1 MCTLHSW
8 WSRCGCRWSTT
19 ALVAPSLIKTPL
31 PSSGS
36 GERLGSGS
44 VSTEP
49 RNVITVPSSLGAIA
63 ARRTFY
69 HPTAYSC
76 TFECCWA
83 LDISIR
89 GCLHGGC
96 WSLTVPIF
104 IVKIINQNHR
114 NFRLLS
120 IYWLSLFSVL
130 FSVRTTPLGSNYS
143 GCSVYWYS
151 CVFTLPQSTK

>member
-8 WSRCGCRWSTT
+8 WSWWCGCRWST
-19 ALVAPSLIKTPL
+19 APLVAPSLIKTPL

-36 GERLGSGS
+36 GERLGCGS
-44 VSTEP
+44 VNTEP
-49 RNVITVPSSLGAIA
+49 RNVVTVPSSLGAVL
-63 ARRTFY
+63 
-69 HPTAYSC
+69 HVLSSYSC
-76 TFECCWA
+76 TFECCWT

-89 GCLHGGC
+89 DCLHGGC
-96 WSLTVPIF
+96 WPLTVPIF

-143 GCSVYWYS
+143 GCSWYWYS
-151 CVFTLPQSTK
+151 CVFTLPQNTN

>member
-1 MCTLHSW
+1 MIRITAFIIDVYITFMMITVWVQVEHCT
-8 WSRCGCRWSTT
+8 
-19 ALVAPSLIKTPL
+19 LVAPSLIKTPL

-49 RNVITVPSSLGAIA
+49 RNVITVPGSLGAIA

-69 HPTAYSC
+69 HPTVAHLNVAGRC
-76 TFECCWA
+76 
-83 LDISIR
+83 ISIR
-89 GCLHGGC
+89 DCLHGGC
-96 WSLTVPIF
+96 WPLTVPIF

-143 GCSVYWYS
+143 GCSVY
-151 CVFTLPQSTK
+151 